1 MLSNSAYSKDRLQG
15 YLDEIDVCDDEIES
29 YRGTFMQQCRGPR
42 ERTKEI
48 ILAAKDAGINSVA
61 FRNALKAHRDERAQE
76 RRVAKL
82 DMADRADYET
92 IMEALGAY
100 ADTEL
105 GQAALERAQKD
116 QEQNEEALNSLGRGN

>member
-1 MLSNSAYSKDRLQG
+1 M
-15 YLDEIDVCDDEIES
+15 
-29 YRGTFMQQCRGPR
+29 
-42 ERTKEI
+42 
-48 ILAAKDAGINSVA
+48 A

-76 RRVAKL
+76 KRVAAL

-105 GQAALERAQKD
+105 GQAALARAQA
-116 QEQNEEALNSLGRGN
+116 QEANDAALDSLGRG

>member
-1 MLSNSAYSKDRLQG
+1 MLTNSAYSKDKLEG
-15 YLDEIDVCDDEIES
+15 YLKEIDRYDDELLSLRGS
-29 YRGTFMQQCRGPR
+29 YMEECKAPR
-42 ERTKEI
+42 ERIKEVI
-48 ILAAKDAGINSVA
+48 TSAKDAGINPVA

-76 RRVAKL
+76 KRIAAL

-105 GQAALERAQKD
+105 GQAAIDSAKRLHDENQAVLD
-116 QEQNEEALNSLGRGN
+116 QLGRG